1 MASIQSQS
9 AGRILVSG
17 ELTADTAPGLE
28 SEGRRLLVAG
38 TGRCEIDLAGVNYGS
53 SAGVALLLAW
63 LRAGRA
69 GGREV
74 VFCNVPAGMRSIV
87 NFSGLDSIIPVADP

>member
-1 MASIQSQS
+1 MAAIQSQS
-9 AGRILVSG
+9 PGRIVVSG
-17 ELTADTAPGLE
+17 ELTADTAPALE
-28 SEGRRLLVAG
+28 SEGQRLLAAG
-38 TGRCEIDLAGVNYGS
+38 SGRCEVDLAEVSFGS
-53 SAGVALLLAW
+53 SVGVALLLAW